1 MRSVVRKRASA
12 VFVTL
17 ALIGLVHAGPS
28 AEVTF
33 ARHRALLHEGPSDAL
48 AGPDEAAQF
57 TVSAGAAPTH
67 APRTVAPTIPARA
80 GLRANASRCVS
91 PSPGSSPCGVRATLG
106 LTATSS
112 DEPPAAKASTFDGS
126 SLALALPIGEAYV
139 SVESRHWGPGWAG
152 SLILDGAAA
161 PLPALG
167 WRQPGARAIQSR
179 ALAWLGRWTADVF
192 VGALEGHSEPARPW
206 LVGMRATVE
215 PLDGVVFGASRSLQ
229 WGGRGRP
236 ESLRSLWN
244 GLLGRDNIGAGL
256 DAANEPGNQLAGFD
270 LRVVWPLAP
279 ARRLALYGQ
288 AIGED
293 EAGYLPSKYAGLVGA
308 DVAWQPF
315 GVDARLFA
323 EWADTVAGS
332 LFGRPV
338 PGTTY
343 RHSIYRQG
351 YTHAGAPLGH
361 PVGGDARLGS
371 VGLIASSGSWS
382 ALVVA
387 HRGRAAEQAQR
398 LPPGR
403 TVAGLDAALTVQVD
417 ARAVLGLTLWSWRVG
432 TEPRRTSAQAT
443 FRWSWR

>member
-1 MRSVVRKRASA
+1 
-12 VFVTL
+12 L
-17 ALIGLVHAGPS
+17 
-28 AEVTF
+28 
-33 ARHRALLHEGPSDAL
+33 
-48 AGPDEAAQF
+48 
-57 TVSAGAAPTH
+57 
-67 APRTVAPTIPARA
+67 
-80 GLRANASRCVS
+80 
-91 PSPGSSPCGVRATLG
+91 
-106 LTATSS
+106 
-112 DEPPAAKASTFDGS
+112 DGS
-126 SLALALPIGEAYV
+126 ALGWALPIGEAYA

-167 WRQPGARAIQSR
+167 WRQPVARAIQSQ

-192 VGALEGHSEPARPW
+192 VGALEGHSDPAHPW

-236 ESLRSLWN
+236 QTLHSLLN
-244 GLLGRDNIGAGL
+244 GLLGRDNKGDGL
-256 DAANEPGNQLAGFD
+256 APADEPGNQLAGFD
-270 LRVVWPLAP
+270 LRVAWPMGS
-279 ARRLALYGQ
+279 ARPLALYVQ

-308 DVAWQPF
+308 DLAWRSF

-323 EWADTVAGS
+323 EWADTVAGR

-343 RHSIYRQG
+343 RHYIYQQG

-361 PVGGDARLGS
+361 PIGGDARLGS
-371 VGLIASSGSWS
+371 VGLIASSGAWS
-382 ALVVA
+382 ALAVA
-387 HRGRAAEQAQR
+387 HSGRAAEQAQR
-398 LPPGR
+398 LAPNG
-403 TVAGLDAALTVQVD
+403 TLAGLDAAMTVDVD
-417 ARAVLGLTLWSWRVG
+417 ARSRLGLTLWSWRIG

-443 FRWSWR
+443 FRWTWH